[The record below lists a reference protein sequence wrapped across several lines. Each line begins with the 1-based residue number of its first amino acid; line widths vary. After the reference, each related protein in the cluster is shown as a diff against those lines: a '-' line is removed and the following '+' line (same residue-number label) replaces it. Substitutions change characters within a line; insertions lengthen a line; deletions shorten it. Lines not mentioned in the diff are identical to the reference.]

1 MGGTICRMNRSQL
14 KRNLW
19 IIVGLTLCLVS
30 LVTGV
35 SVALA
40 DEAALQSATPT
51 VSNPNQVSLPTAT
64 STVIGGPTATPSRTP
79 TLVPVLAEAIGE
91 ANLRSGPGLD
101 FDVVGTLTAGNPV
114 PIVGRSL
121 RFPWYA
127 VEWADGP
134 NGQAWVFDQL
144 VLITGDITTVPI
156 VDEPELPTIDPTQA
170 AIQAT
175 ATILLQTPG
184 AAETATA
191 TAFFAPTGVFTQT
204 PGAEALPPGV
214 LPTYTPPA
222 DEAAVGPNI
231 DVPSEIESADG
242 RNPRVSPA
250 VIILSLGGMGLLT
263 LLVGLLRR
271 F

>member
-1 MGGTICRMNRSQL
+1 MGGTIYRMNRSQL
-14 KRNLW
+14 KRSLW
-19 IIVGLTLCLVS
+19 IISGLALCLVS
-30 LVTGV
+30 LVTGA

-40 DEAALQSATPT
+40 DDAALQAATPT
-51 VSNPNQVSLPTAT
+51 LSNPNQVSLPTAT
-64 STVIGGPTATPSRTP
+64 QTLIGGPTATASRTP

-101 FDVVGTLTAGNPV
+101 FDIVGTLTAGNPV
-114 PIVGRSL
+114 PIIGRSL

-127 VEWADGP
+127 VDWEDGP

-144 VLITGDITTVPI
+144 VIVTGDITTVPI

-204 PGAEALPPGV
+204 PGAQALPPGV
-214 LPTYTPPA
+214 LPTYTPPGG
-222 DEAAVGPNI
+222 EAAGGLVV
-231 DVPSEIESADG
+231 DVPSEDG
-242 RNPRVSPA
+242 STDRSGPRVSPA